1 MRIPP
6 KFSSGIHSHYT
17 VLSYIVELIVD
28 FAESIYFGR
37 EASGYVTVTLLLNG
51 GISTDDIIITVMSSE
66 QSPLSAEGKRNWCM
80 FNINFNW
87 SGNGVDYLSTPLTA
101 TFTAGTTS
109 TAINISLTTDNIME
123 QSETFDLSFTIPLS
137 LSGQVLSGMDKAT
150 VNITD
155 DTCKKISWLTLTYI
169 LHIHFYRYK
178 CEL

>member
-1 MRIPP
+1 M
-6 KFSSGIHSHYT
+6 
-17 VLSYIVELIVD
+17 
-28 FAESIYFGR
+28 
-37 EASGYVTVTLLLNG
+37 
-51 GISTDDIIITVMSSE
+51 
-66 QSPLSAEGKRNWCM
+66 
-80 FNINFNW
+80 
-87 SGNGVDYLSTPLTA
+87 DYLSTPLTA

-169 LHIHFYRYK
+169 LHIHFCRYK
-178 CEL
+178 CEV